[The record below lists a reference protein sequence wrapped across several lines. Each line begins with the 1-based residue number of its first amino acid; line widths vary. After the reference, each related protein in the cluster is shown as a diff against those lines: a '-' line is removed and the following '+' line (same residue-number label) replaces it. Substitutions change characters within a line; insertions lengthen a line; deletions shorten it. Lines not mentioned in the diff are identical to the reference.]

1 LQEEY
6 GIDFASCVEALLYLS
21 YTRQGITYAV
31 VKFAKYTKRP
41 GVVHM
46 EALLHLLRYLRDN
59 KYLGLKIYSDIT
71 ISPITKFLSSNGIFL
86 DNPLCT
92 FTDSS

>member
-1 LQEEY
+1 MEL
-6 GIDFASCVEALLYLS
+6 ILLDVLEPCYICL
-21 YTRQGITYAV
+21 TRPGITYDV
-31 VKFAKYTKRP
+31 VTFSKYSTRCP

-59 KYLGLKIYSDIT
+59 MYLGLKFCSDIA
-71 ISPITKFLSSNGIFL
+71 ISPVTGLLSSNEISL

-92 FTDSS
+92 FTDSC